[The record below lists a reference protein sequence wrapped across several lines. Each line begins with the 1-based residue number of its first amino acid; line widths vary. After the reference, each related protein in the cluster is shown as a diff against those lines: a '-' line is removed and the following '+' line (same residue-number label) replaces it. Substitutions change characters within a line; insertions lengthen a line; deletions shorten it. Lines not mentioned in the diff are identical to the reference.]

1 MGWMKK
7 HVYVITAFF
16 ANFEESGYENPSE
29 EFYAA
34 TYDRALKKKAELES
48 NPEYDEVIISDGPEE
63 RELWEPERTRQFQA
77 KVRLTEVEM
86 IELQKSAAEAGM
98 SQQEYMRRAV
108 LQAPIMD
115 TEGIKEM
122 LPEMKRIGNNLNQI
136 AKALNERGYYK
147 YDLITQN
154 QKELSELWQQLR
166 QFLQARK

>member
-16 ANFEESGYENPSE
+16 ANFDESGYQDPSE

-34 TYDRALKKKAELES
+34 TYDRALKKKAELEA
-48 NPEYDEVIISDGPEE
+48 NEEYEQVIISDGPQE
-63 RELWEPERTRQFQA
+63 RELWEPERKRQFQA
-77 KVRLTEVEM
+77 KVRLTEQEL
-86 IELQKSAAEAGM
+86 IDLQKAAADADM

-108 LQAPIMD
+108 LSAPIQN
-115 TEGIKEM
+115 TEGIKEI

-166 QFLQARK
+166 QYLQKPE